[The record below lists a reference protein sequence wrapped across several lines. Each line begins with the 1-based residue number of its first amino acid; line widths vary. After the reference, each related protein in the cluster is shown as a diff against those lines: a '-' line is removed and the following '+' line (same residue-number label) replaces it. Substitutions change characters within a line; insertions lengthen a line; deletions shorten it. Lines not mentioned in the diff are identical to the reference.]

1 MPGSNVAL
9 QKLDESLLEAMN
21 NDSIVNNILQ
31 QDAALRVRYFMK
43 FQIIIHSFIFIMNSE
58 KINIFNFTLIK
69 IYVLS
74 LAS

>member
-43 FQIIIHSFIFIMNSE
+43 FQIIIHSFIFIMKSE

-69 IYVLS
+69 IYVS